1 MKKHLIGMLIMTA
14 IVGTTSI
21 SAQKEDIANNP
32 LLTKWN
38 TPYETPPFDKI
49 KPEHYLP
56 AYKYAISVAK
66 EEIRL
71 IKQTKSAATFAN
83 TIEAIERSGMLL
95 TKISNIFSNM
105 LEANATEDLQKLAYE
120 IMPLVTEYNN
130 DVNLDPVLFSRVK
143 EVYEQKATLKLNIEQ
158 TMLLEKSYR
167 GFVRSGANLDDNQKK
182 EYREIS
188 KELSDLSLKY
198 KDNLLKETN
207 SFLLHITDKADL
219 AGLPES
225 AIAMAEMTAKEK
237 GKDGWAFD
245 LSGPSFGAFM
255 KYSEKRDLRKQM
267 SIAYGSRCYKGNEYD
282 NSKLVLRYT
291 ELRLKLANL
300 LGYKSYSDY
309 VLEERMAKSA
319 SKVNKFLAELVEAS
333 MPAAKAEVIEMQE
346 FAAKNGL
353 TEPLQRWDWGFYAE
367 KLKNEKFKI
376 DDEMMKPY
384 FELDK
389 VKIGIFQLVKK
400 LYGLSFK
407 ENIKIPTYHQD
418 VRAYEVTD
426 EKGKFLAVLYLDF
439 FPRETKGNGAWMTS
453 FREQYK
459 MNNIDHRPLI
469 SIVCNFTKPTADK
482 PSLLTFDEVSTFLH
496 EFGHALH
503 GMLSNVTYTTLAGT
517 SVYRDF
523 VELPSQIM
531 ENYAI
536 EKQFLDMFAR
546 HYKTNELIPADLIKK
561 IKDFNNFQAGYS
573 SMRQITFAMSDMAWH
588 SITEPVKIS
597 VKDFERKA
605 IESTELMPVIEG
617 TIISNSFS
625 HIFDGGYAAGYYS
638 YKWAEVLDAD
648 AFSVFKKN
656 GIFNKATADSFSKN
670 ILTRGGTEHPMTLY
684 VRFRGQEPTNE
695 ALLIRS
701 GLKK

>member
-143 EVYEQKATLKLNIEQ
+143 DVYKQKATLKLNIEQ